1 MDTVMNWPIFGQG
14 ACRVRVSRRG
24 ALALMS
30 LCGTPVLPAKADAW
44 PSRPVRIISPFPAG
58 GTSDIFARILADHF
72 STAFKQPFYVD
83 TRTGAGGQIGSVAAA
98 TAPPDGYTLVVS
110 GNASHIVAPS
120 FAATPLYDGVGDF
133 THIAYLGGPPVG
145 LLVHPSLPANTYAEF
160 ISFAKASPTPLDY
173 TSSGVGTHGFLFGEL
188 FARREGLRLVHIPYK
203 GGGPAM
209 IDLIAGHIK
218 IAIITYSSGAE
229 QIRSGRLKALAVST
243 EKRLPNYPDI
253 PTFAEFGHPDMVSS
267 TWFALS
273 GPRNLPAEIVD
284 RLNLEVAH
292 ALELPDVKK
301 RLVLDAIQV
310 KPMSP
315 REVTAFIQDE
325 TKTWWSLGRELRD
338 SGVKVE

>member
-1 MDTVMNWPIFGQG
+1 MNWPTFG
-14 ACRVRVSRRG
+14 ADKVRVSRRTAF
-24 ALALMS
+24 ALVI
-30 LCGTPVLPAKADAW
+30 LCGTPVRPARADDW
-44 PSRPVRIISPFPAG
+44 PNRPVRIISPFPAG

-83 TRTGAGGQIGSVAAA
+83 ARTGAGGQIGSLAAA

-110 GNASHIVAPS
+110 GNASHILAPS
-120 FAATPLYDGVGDF
+120 FAATPLYDGVSDF

-160 ISFAKASPTPLDY
+160 IKFVKASPTPVDY
-173 TSSGVGTHGFLFGEL
+173 TSSGVGTHGFLFGER
-188 FARREGLRLVHIPYK
+188 FARSEGLRLVHIPYK

-209 IDLIAGHIK
+209 IDLIAGHVK
-218 IAIITYSSGAE
+218 VATITYSSSAE

-253 PTFAEFGHPDMVSS
+253 PTFAELGHPDMVSS

-273 GPRNLPAEIVD
+273 GPKNLPAEIVE
-284 RLNLEVAH
+284 RLNREVAR
-292 ALELPDVKK
+292 ALDLPDVKK

-310 KPMSP
+310 KPMLP
-315 REVTAFIQDE
+315 EQVIEFIQEE
-325 TKTWWSLGRELRD
+325 TKIWWSLARELRD